1 MPTWFCVVE
10 LDLELESQE
19 VASSD
24 AMEESV
30 DRTFITELPW
40 ETSLYFCWL
49 PFPSAPSSLVVLGSW
64 DFLIY
69 SNYI

>member
-40 ETSLYFCWL
+40 ETSLYFWL
-49 PFPSAPSSLVVLGSW
+49 PFPSLPSSLLGT
-64 DFLIY
+64 
-69 SNYI
+69 